1 MNENE
6 SQFYGKNTLLGLL
19 LAGLVCFPLTI
30 SSDCGAGYVP
40 FYGYSFI
47 NPEITK
53 FDSELAPFFLNFS
66 EIHKE
71 FFKTQ
76 QEIYQLD
83 NAKEWQERYCE
94 NANIA
99 DIRYIVYKAS
109 RFQLQDLLIAMESE
123 TGSASRRIGGAL
135 ASNGW
140 ARYMVKN
147 NCRET
152 VDYLMFA
159 KTCEPHAVAPADSWR
174 EINRDV
180 VAMSRLIDEAHDRF
194 LRTES
199 DYIKLRYAFQA
210 IRLAHY
216 SKQYDKVLE
225 LVDYYLPKID
235 YDPSIVEYWIW
246 GHKAGALQALG
257 QRPEAAYL
265 YSRIFEKCPGKR
277 ESAYRSFR
285 IDTNEEWEQSL
296 LLCKSDHERANL
308 YVLRANSNN
317 ALLVEEMQNIYAYDP
332 QHHALEMLLVRELQ
346 QLEKDLLAES
356 INPYR
361 ANNVRQH
368 GIPRVYAGERV
379 IELQNQ
385 VRSWLKEG
393 KLRQPALWKLAQGYL
408 EVLAGNY
415 YFAERTLEEADEMI
429 EDKHLKEQLSVFRL
443 VLEILSLDEVGD
455 EEERYLASLGRQYKF
470 YKNYP
475 DFPRLINDKLRLLY
489 REQGDDA
496 KAYLM
501 EYSLAQLKAN
511 PDLDIV
517 DRLIALCRKEERTRF
532 EKELVELQDG
542 TTIENE
548 LLNIKSAHLLGQGFL
563 ESALKAMQEVTLA
576 EQDNFGQFNPFVRRF
591 KDCVNCLLP
600 DTVTTYNRVEL
611 IELMLEMEFDARAAE
626 SADQAASIY
635 FDLGE
640 AFYNMSYFGQAWKAT
655 DLFRSSSS
663 ADRAY
668 RNKGQEN
675 FSHIGLP
682 LGNYENF
689 NTDRALRYFDLARRT
704 AKSKEI
710 QVAAAYMAAKCE
722 RNDFYTQHE
731 RRTYDYFSIIETDY
745 KDTQFYQRIISECRD
760 FQAYLLK

>member
-1 MNENE
+1 MRNNCV
-6 SQFYGKNTLLGLL
+6 FYVLAFFGLL
-19 LAGLVCFPLTI
+19 CSPLTI

-53 FDSELAPFFLNFS
+53 FDSELAPFFLDFTQ
-66 EIHKE
+66 IHE
-71 FFKTQ
+71 DFFKSQ
-76 QEIYQLD
+76 QEVYQLD
-83 NAKEWQERYCE
+83 NAKEWEERYCE
-94 NANIA
+94 NAEVE
-99 DIRYIVYKAS
+99 DISYIVYKAS
-109 RFQLQDLLIAMESE
+109 RFQLQDLLLAMDSE
-123 TGSASRRIGGAL
+123 PGSPSRRLGGTL
-135 ASNGW
+135 ANNSW
-140 ARYMVKN
+140 AKYLVKHS
-147 NCRET
+147 CRET

-159 KTCEPHAVAPADSWR
+159 KTCEPHVVAPADTWR
-174 EINRDV
+174 DINRDTLT
-180 VAMSRLIDEAHDRF
+180 MSGLIDEAHDRF

-216 SKQYDKVLE
+216 SKNYERTLK

-257 QRPEAAYL
+257 KRPEAAYL

-296 LLCKSDHERANL
+296 LLCKNDHERANL
-308 YVLRANSNN
+308 YVLRANSSN
-317 ALLVEEMQNIYAYDP
+317 ALLIEEMRNIYAFDP
-332 QHHALEMLLVRELQ
+332 QHQALEMLLVKELQ
-346 QLEKDLLAES
+346 KLEKDLLGES
-356 INPYR
+356 INPFR

-379 IELQNQ
+379 IELQNL
-385 VRSWLKEG
+385 VRGWLKEG
-393 KLRQPALWKLAQGYL
+393 KLRQPPLWKLAQGYL

-415 YFAERTLEEADEMI
+415 YFAQRTLAEAEDMI
-429 EDKHLKEQLSVFRL
+429 EAKPLKEQLAVFRL
-443 VLEILSLDEVGD
+443 VLEILSLDEIGD
-455 EEERYLASLGRQYKF
+455 EEERRLANLGREYKF
-470 YKNYP
+470 YKAYP

-501 EYSLAQLKAN
+501 EYSITQLKAN
-511 PDLDIV
+511 PDLDII
-517 DRLIALCRKEERTRF
+517 DELIALCRKEERTRF
-532 EKELVELQDG
+532 EKDLVELKDG
-542 TTIENE
+542 STIESQ

-563 ESALKAMQEVTLA
+563 EAALKAMQEIPLP
-576 EQDNFGQFNPFVRRF
+576 EQDNYGQFNPFVRRF

-600 DTVTTYNRVEL
+600 DSVTTYNRIEL
-611 IELMLEMEFDARAAE
+611 IERMLEMEFDARAAE
-626 SADQAASIY
+626 TADQAASIY

-663 ADRAY
+663 ASRAY
-668 RNKGQEN
+668 RNKGQSV
-675 FSHIGLP
+675 FSQIGLP
-682 LGNYENF
+682 LGNHENF
-689 NTDRALRYFDLARRT
+689 DTDSARRYFDLARRT

-722 RNDFYTQHE
+722 RNDFYTKQE
-731 RRTYDYFSIIETDY
+731 RRTYDYFGIIETDY
-745 KDTQFYQRIISECRD
+745 KDTQFYQRIINECRD
-760 FQAYLLK
+760 YQAYLLK

>member
-1 MNENE
+1 MRNTCLI
-6 SQFYGKNTLLGLL
+6 YGLAL
-19 LAGLVCFPLTI
+19 LAFLCTPLTI

-53 FDSELAPFFLNFS
+53 FDSELAPFFLNFT

-71 FFKTQ
+71 FFKSQ

-83 NAKEWQERYCE
+83 NTREWQERYCKNGE
-94 NANIA
+94 IDEIN
-99 DIRYIVYKAS
+99 YIVYKAS
-109 RFQLQDLLIAMESE
+109 RFQLQDLLIAMDSE
-123 TGSASRRIGGAL
+123 VGSPSRRLGGTL
-135 ASNGW
+135 ANNSW
-140 ARYMVKN
+140 ARYLVKN

-159 KTCEPHAVAPADSWR
+159 KTCEPHAVAPADTWR
-174 EINRDV
+174 DINRDT
-180 VAMSRLIDEAHDRF
+180 VAMGRLIDEAHDRF

-216 SKQYDKVLE
+216 SKNYEKTLK

-235 YDPSIVEYWIW
+235 YDPSIVEYWIM
-246 GHKAGALQALG
+246 GHKAGALQSLG
-257 QRPEAAYL
+257 NRPEAAYL

-296 LLCKSDHERANL
+296 LLCKNDHERANL

-317 ALLVEEMQNIYAYDP
+317 ALLVEEMRNIYVYEP
-332 QHHALEMLLVRELQ
+332 QHPALEMLLVRELQ
-346 QLEKDLLAES
+346 KLEKDLLAES
-356 INPYR
+356 INPFR

-379 IELQNQ
+379 IELQNL
-385 VRSWLKEG
+385 VRGWLKEG
-393 KLRQPALWKLAQGYL
+393 KLREPSLWKLAQGYL
-408 EVLAGNY
+408 EVLAGNF
-415 YFAERTLEEADEMI
+415 YFAQRTLGEAEEMI
-429 EDKHLKEQLSVFRL
+429 EAKPLKEQLTVFRL
-443 VLEILSLDEVGD
+443 VLEILSLENVG
-455 EEERYLASLGRQYKF
+455 EKEERRLANLGREYKF
-470 YKNYP
+470 YKDYP

-489 REQGDDA
+489 REQGDGA
-496 KAYLM
+496 KAYMM
-501 EYSLAQLKAN
+501 EYSLTQLKAN
-511 PDLDIV
+511 PDLEIV
-517 DRLIALCRKEERTRF
+517 DKLIALCRKEERTRF
-532 EKELVELQDG
+532 EKELVELKNG
-542 TTIENE
+542 STIESE

-563 ESALKAMQEVTLA
+563 EAALKAMQEIPLA
-576 EQDNFGQFNPFVRRF
+576 DQDNYGQFNPFVRRF

-600 DTVTTYNRVEL
+600 DSVTTFNRIEL
-611 IELMLEMEFDARAAE
+611 IERMLNMEFDARAAQT
-626 SADQAASIY
+626 ADEAASLY
-635 FDLGE
+635 FSLGE
-640 AFYNMSYFGQAWKAT
+640 ASYNMSYFGQAWKAT
-655 DLFRSSSS
+655 DLFRSSAS
-663 ADRAY
+663 ANRAY
-668 RNKGQEN
+668 RNKGKTV
-675 FSHIGLP
+675 FSAIGLP

-689 NTDRALRYFDLARRT
+689 DTDRARRYFDQARRA

-722 RNDFYTQHE
+722 RDDFYTKQE
-731 RRTYDYFSIIETDY
+731 RRTYDYFAIIETDY
-745 KDTQFYQRIISECRD
+745 KDTQFYQRIINECRD